1 VRDDLVCGLG
11 PGERLAVG
19 VPVVDES
26 GDRADEVGDG
36 VERAAADRL
45 PGDEPKNIST
55 MLSQDP
61 EVGVKCMVMRGFCAS
76 QALTLG
82 CLWVA

>member
-1 VRDDLVCGLG
+1 VRDDLVGGLG
-11 PGERLAVG
+11 PGEWLAAG

-45 PGDEPKNIST
+45 PGDDAEED
-55 MLSQDP
+55 LD
-61 EVGVKCMVMRGFCAS
+61 
-76 QALTLG
+76 
-82 CLWVA
+82 